1 MKRGFL
7 QSEAIQQG
15 KNENSPSYDEFL
27 FYRLGY
33 EGLTYRFTIGF
44 FYSSR
49 HRPFIKQVHSLALT
63 TILALT
69 EAISAFFGIV
79 NRKEINTEYGLS

>member
-1 MKRGFL
+1 MKIRPLKAHFYSIGWVRNNERADL
-7 QSEAIQQG
+7 QMLS
-15 KNENSPSYDEFL
+15 
-27 FYRLGY
+27 
-33 EGLTYRFTIGF
+33 

-49 HRPFIKQVHSLALT
+49 HHPFIKQVHSLALT

-69 EAISAFFGIV
+69 EVMSAFFGLV

>member
-1 MKRGFL
+1 MV
-7 QSEAIQQG
+7 S
-15 KNENSPSYDEFL
+15 
-27 FYRLGY
+27 
-33 EGLTYRFTIGF
+33 

-49 HRPFIKQVHSLALT
+49 HHPFIKQVHSLALI